1 MAAAFATRNWYLL
14 ARIKTFAG
22 SNHLAGQPT
31 NFSTDFFMPH
41 QLPNLLFDFGGVI
54 INIDYQRT
62 LEAMGRLHQHGSTI
76 EFTQAAQSELFD
88 QMEMGRLTPHE
99 FREGLRATYEL
110 QATDEDLDAAWNA
123 MLLDV
128 PAERLALIAELR
140 ARGHQTALLSN
151 TNQIHI
157 DQINRVLRTQ
167 YGFEHGIADCLDR
180 VFYSQQVGLRKPGEE
195 IFRHALR
202 EMNWKAEETLFI
214 EDSLQH
220 IETAQRIGLHT
231 LFLAPPL
238 TLTDALPAALRAF
251 PNREPSPN
259 TPLS

>member
-1 MAAAFATRNWYLL
+1 
-14 ARIKTFAG
+14 
-22 SNHLAGQPT
+22 
-31 NFSTDFFMPH
+31 MPGK
-41 QLPNLLFDFGGVI
+41 LPHLLFDFGGVI

-62 LEAMGRLHQHGSTI
+62 LEAMRRLNRHGSTI

-88 QMEMGRLTPHE
+88 LMETGRLTPQQ
-99 FREGLRATYEL
+99 FRDGLRAAYEL
-110 QATDEDLDAAWNA
+110 DATDEELDAAWNA
-123 MLLDV
+123 LLLDV
-128 PAERLALIAELR
+128 PADRLALIAGLR
-140 ARGHQTALLSN
+140 AEGYQTALLSN

-157 DQINRVLRTQ
+157 EQINQVLRAQ

-180 VFYSQQVGLRKPGEE
+180 VFYSQEVGLRKPGEE

-220 IETAQRIGLHT
+220 IETARRLGLHT

-251 PNREPSPN
+251 PTRESSAPAS
-259 TPLS
+259 LS